1 MNARLLAALIA
12 ALITGPALAVDAP
25 FPALVAA
32 ATVKEAEPRPAR
44 IVPDSRGEMQLSFAP
59 VVERTTPAVVT
70 IWGASDSTKV
80 HSPYIEQFSRRYFAG
95 TSPDANRVLRSL
107 ASGVI
112 VDPAGLVVTNHH
124 VIEGQAALKVAL
136 ADGREFEAEVALRDP
151 RTDLSVLKLRG
162 ARDLPALKL
171 GDSEALRIGDL
182 VLAIGNPFGVGQT
195 VTEGIVSAL
204 ARTEVEVTDYQFFI
218 QTDAAI
224 NPGNSG
230 GALVDMQGRLIG
242 INTVILSP
250 TGGSHGVGFAVPS
263 NMVRLVAEA
272 ARAGHRSVARPWVGA
287 RLQAARPENAGHAGL
302 ERLTGAVVAG
312 LFPSGPADRAGLRS
326 GDVIV
331 AVDSTEVSGPEAFSY
346 RLSQKGVVGK
356 AAVTVVRYGVRHVL
370 DVPLETPPETRPREP
385 VRLDG
390 RSPLAGATAVNLSPA
405 VADELSLPIS
415 AYGVVLSAVDAKSTA
430 SRNDFVA
437 GDVIVAVGGQRV
449 ETSRDLERLLR
460 LGGSQVLTVNRKGRL
475 STRLL
480 GNPAGQDRR
489 DLMASRPGR

>member
-250 TGGSHGVGFAVPS
+250 TGGSHGVGFACPPTWCVSWP
-263 NMVRLVAEA
+263 RPLAQ
-272 ARAGHRSVARPWVGA
+272 GHRSVARPWIGA
-287 RLQAARPENAGHAGL
+287 RLQAARPENAGMPAW
-302 ERLTGAVVAG
+302 TGSRA
-312 LFPSGPADRAGLRS
+312 PSLRACFRTAPPTGR
-326 GDVIV
+326 
-331 AVDSTEVSGPEAFSY
+331 AFA
-346 RLSQKGVVGK
+346 R
-356 AAVTVVRYGVRHVL
+356 
-370 DVPLETPPETRPREP
+370 
-385 VRLDG
+385 
-390 RSPLAGATAVNLSPA
+390 AT
-405 VADELSLPIS
+405 
-415 AYGVVLSAVDAKSTA
+415 
-430 SRNDFVA
+430 
-437 GDVIVAVGGQRV
+437 
-449 ETSRDLERLLR
+449 
-460 LGGSQVLTVNRKGRL
+460 
-475 STRLL
+475 
-480 GNPAGQDRR
+480 
-489 DLMASRPGR
+489 